1 VTRVYVTIK
10 RKPRLASIDKDV
22 DGENYLART
31 VYEDFE
37 LIDTGV
43 LDSEGNPIKAHERM
57 DPVGFIRWG
66 DR

>member
-1 VTRVYVTIK
+1 MRVYVSV
-10 RKPRLASIDKDV
+10 RQKPRSADIGENT
-22 DGENYLART
+22 DGESYLART

-43 LDSEGNPIKAHERM
+43 LDPGGNPIKAREKM

-66 DR
+66 NR

>member
-1 VTRVYVTIK
+1 MTRVYVSIK
-10 RKPRLASIDKDV
+10 RVPRTANIDENV
-22 DGENYLART
+22 DGEDYLART

-43 LDSEGNPIKAHERM
+43 LDSDGNPIKAHEKM

-66 DR
+66 NR